1 MKKNSSLFTVFCTV
15 IFLAFTIFMIWF
27 VPSYASVRSRISE
40 TRRDRELSRG
50 REAKQQA
57 EYDSAVAE
65 LPLILSELE
74 EKNPAADKAE
84 EALAA
89 LKARKK
95 ELRMQKQELEKAA
108 AQHTEAQSEDTIA
121 EEVSSHD

>member
-40 TRRDRELSRG
+40 TRRDLELSRG
-50 REAKQQA
+50 RESKQQA

-95 ELRMQKQELEKAA
+95 ELRMQKLELEKAA
-108 AQHTEAQSEDTIA
+108 QHTEEQSEDTIA

>member
-40 TRRDRELSRG
+40 TRRDLELSRG
-50 REAKQQA
+50 RESKQQA

-65 LPLILSELE
+65 LPLILSERE

-108 AQHTEAQSEDTIA
+108 QHTEEQSEDTIA

>member
-40 TRRDRELSRG
+40 TRRDLALSRG

>member
-40 TRRDRELSRG
+40 TRRDLELSRG
-50 REAKQQA
+50 RESKQQA

-108 AQHTEAQSEDTIA
+108 QHTEEQSEDTIA

>member
-40 TRRDRELSRG
+40 TRRDLELSRG
-50 REAKQQA
+50 RESKQQA

-65 LPLILSELE
+65 PFGT
-74 EKNPAADKAE
+74 A
-84 EALAA
+84 
-89 LKARKK
+89 
-95 ELRMQKQELEKAA
+95 
-108 AQHTEAQSEDTIA
+108 
-121 EEVSSHD
+121 